1 MFPTAWKMLSCRLR
15 NIKGLMREERAEKDF
30 ITWVPINRRL
40 ARPEEAEKCCW
51 EEAEASL
58 L

>member
-1 MFPTAWKMLSCRLR
+1 
-15 NIKGLMREERAEKDF
+15 MREEWAEKDF

-51 EEAEASL
+51 EEVEASL